1 MSKARR
7 PDVEFEKLEA
17 AGAHEFT
24 AYLENHLKA
33 IASGDPARR
42 DKSIDQLAVQFG
54 NMLAFADL
62 LGRRRSLLEGKELE
76 KRLTDE
82 DRFFFQ
88 SLRPMG
94 PPNEWTSDRPTTKT
108 SPRTPHRLPY
118 RPYDIPGLTTVS
130 FDAAV
135 DNLATRVPEL
145 ALPNAQGIPAYKAV
159 QALYQTEHSFALA
172 HATHLALANRMEEA
186 IRVTA
191 VTQEALQRAMTHG
204 ISGAKFERAM
214 SQMHGFSSAYSEQV
228 FRSNMSRAYNGG
240 RKEQVR
246 SDPTLQYV
254 IPAFEFHNPQDKSS
268 RGNHAACNGIIAAQD
283 AQIWDTLT
291 PPLGYNCRCVLLSVN
306 RYELMRRK
314 LLNEKTGMVTEHIPK
329 TYFSGMED
337 PATKKKL
344 RGGPDEGFGATGP
357 GPGPYSGGPPM
368 GLSEAWHSVGG

>member
-1 MSKARR
+1 M
-7 PDVEFEKLEA
+7 EFEQIEA

-33 IASGDPARR
+33 LASGDPARR

-54 NMLAFADL
+54 NMLAYADL
-62 LGRRRSLLEGKELE
+62 LGRRRSLLEGKALE
-76 KRLTDE
+76 GRLTDQ
-82 DRFFFQ
+82 DRFYFQ
-88 SLRPMG
+88 SDFEPLRPIG
-94 PPNEWTSDRPTTKT
+94 PPNEYSQKKNYPKT
-108 SPRTPHRLPY
+108 SPRTANRLPFK
-118 RPYDIPGLTTVS
+118 PYDIPGLTTVS

-145 ALPNAQGIPAYKAV
+145 AIPNAQGIPAYKAI
-159 QALYQTEHSFALA
+159 QGMYQTEHSFALA

-214 SQMHGFSSAYSEQV
+214 SQMHGFSSAYSEQI
-228 FRSNMSRAYNGG
+228 FRTNMSRAYSSG
-240 RKEQVR
+240 RREQVR
-246 SDPTLQYV
+246 EDPTLQYV

-283 AQIWDTLT
+283 ASIWDRLT

-306 RYELMRRK
+306 RYELLRRG
-314 LLNEKTGMVTEHIPK
+314 LLDEKTGMVKELIPRA
-329 TYFSGMED
+329 YHSGVED

-344 RGGPDEGFGATGP
+344 RGGPDEGFGRSGP
-357 GPGPYSGGPPM
+357 GPAPYSGGPPM
-368 GLSEAWHSVGG
+368 GLSEAWHSVGN